1 MFRDILASCH
11 FVQRNPDEIIA
22 HKLRDSMFAKP
33 IYAAV
38 TTISTTKHKGKKVGV
53 WGEWGPE
60 DFLLKVKGMVKAG
73 ALPVKES
80 KKMKM

>member
-38 TTISTTKHKGKKVGV
+38 TTISTTKHVRERK
-53 WGEWGPE
+53 WGCG
-60 DFLLKVKGMVKAG
+60 GSG
-73 ALPVKES
+73 ALKTS
-80 KKMKM
+80 YSR

>member
-11 FVQRNPDEIIA
+11 FVQCNPDEIIA

-38 TTISTTKHKGKKVGV
+38 TTISTTKHIRERR
-53 WGEWGPE
+53 WGCG
-60 DFLLKVKGMVKAG
+60 GSG
-73 ALPVKES
+73 ALKTS
-80 KKMKM
+80 YSR